1 MKLVHQ
7 INLAFLGVL
16 LLVLTVSAVVI
27 HYVLLDHF
35 LVAEQKQMNSIGAT
49 LTASLTA
56 YQQESADTGPLL
68 TTQVKAALPAIS
80 LNAASGVSAIVADP
94 SGQIISGIWPTQSRV
109 SLPLTPA
116 TGSAGVVSAG
126 TWLTPAD
133 VLPLQSVDLQISE
146 QRQAELTNIWE
157 GKDSR
162 FLVAK
167 SAIPQGTL
175 TLLSPISRI
184 KGIELDLLKRLL
196 VVICLGGILM
206 FLLSLL
212 ITRKLIKPLVALKEE
227 LKKVKSRRY
236 AEVNRITAGG
246 EIGAVAETVHEL
258 AAELERFSRV
268 QKQFFQNASHEL
280 KTPLMSISG
289 YAEGIRDGVFEGEQV
304 PKGLEIIMSESN
316 RLKKLVS
323 EMTLLA
329 KLDSEADSFHPAPVL
344 VDSILTEAV
353 ERLNPM
359 MVKRNL
365 TLSLKYGTHTDSG
378 KLLLHADRDKL
389 LQALLNVVANA
400 ARHAV
405 RHIEIHVGRKLD
417 MVEIAVSDDGAGFS
431 AELLP
436 YLFHRFVKGSDG
448 DTGLGLAISRAIVE
462 RSGGSVNAAN
472 SVAGGA
478 VVSFRFPAA
487 V

>member
-16 LLVLTVSAVVI
+16 LLVLTGSALVI

-35 LVAEQKQMNSIGAT
+35 MTAEQNQINSMGVT
-49 LTASLTA
+49 LTASLKGSP
-56 YQQESADTGPLL
+56 SATVPLVPVQAPIAIQAI
-68 TTQVKAALPAIS
+68 TQNPFP
-80 LNAASGVSAIVADP
+80 GVSVVVADD
-94 SGQIISGIWPTQSRV
+94 SGQIISGALPHSQDTALSKV
-109 SLPLTPA
+109 SAPAVTEHFSTSPLTP
-116 TGSAGVVSAG
+116 SASA
-126 TWLTPAD
+126 LTAPTT
-133 VLPLQSVDLQISE
+133 DLVKTE
-146 QRQAELTNIWE
+146 RQQTALNDIWA

-162 FLVAK
+162 YLVAK
-167 SAIPQGTL
+167 TPIPQGTL

-184 KGIELDLLKRLL
+184 KGIEWELLKRLL
-196 VVICLGGILM
+196 AIICLGGITM

-212 ITRKLIKPLVALKEE
+212 ITRKLINPLVALKEE

-258 AAELERFSRV
+258 AAELERFSRA

-304 PKGLEIIMSESN
+304 PKGLAIIMSESN

-329 KLDSEADSFHPAPVL
+329 KLDSEADSFHPAPVQ

-353 ERLNPM
+353 ERLNPIL
-359 MVKRNL
+359 VKRNL
-365 TLSLKYGTHTDSG
+365 TLNLRYAAGTDSS
-378 KLLLHADRDKL
+378 KLLLHADQDKL
-389 LQALLNVVANA
+389 LQALLNVLANA

-405 RHIEIHVGRKLD
+405 HQIEITVDCKQD
-417 MVEIAVSDDGAGFS
+417 MVEITVSDDGAGIS
-431 AELLP
+431 AEVLP
-436 YLFHRFVKGSDG
+436 YLFHRFVKGADG

-462 RSGGSVNAAN
+462 QSGGSVTAAN
-472 SVAGGA
+472 AEAGGA
-478 VVSFRFPAA
+478 VVSFRFPVAA
-487 V
+487 